1 MAYRSGHTHVD
12 ARGGTE
18 RGWLVSAAA
27 TWWRTLRPRPDWL
40 PRASIGLGIAAT
52 CAMNVAAGSRGGA
65 GGALLGVLFP
75 VGLVLSLET
84 LIWLVRRMSEKRRGL
99 LWCAGASL
107 PLAGLAAI
115 TGTVS
120 YLHGLTVAQWT
131 AAPGEPGMWL
141 TEHLIPLVAD
151 LMIAT
156 GSVALVAIARTRGR
170 SAPVAKSAPS
180 AAAVPAAV
188 PASSAARP
196 SRGQPGD
203 NGKRRRGRGP
213 APFPPIQPERL
224 PDLLAMTERDLA
236 AELTRVAGKP
246 VTRWKATQFKK
257 LYATSA
263 GASNGHGSASGS
275 GEAG

>member
-1 MAYRSGHTHVD
+1 M
-12 ARGGTE
+12 
-18 RGWLVSAAA
+18 
-27 TWWRTLRPRPDWL
+27 RPRPDWL

-170 SAPVAKSAPS
+170 NAPAAKSPAG
-180 AAAVPAAV
+180 AGREAVQPPREGPVPRQPAA
-188 PASSAARP
+188 S
-196 SRGQPGD
+196 G
-203 NGKRRRGRGP
+203 RRRGKP
-213 APFPPIQPERL
+213 ARVIPNVTPE
-224 PDLLAMTERDLA
+224 TLA
-236 AELTRVAGKP
+236 ALAATMPKRALAQELTRLSGTN
-246 VTRWKATQFKK
+246 VTVWKAEDLKRK
-257 LYATSA
+257 LKAHPA
-263 GASNGHGSASGS
+263 REDQPHIPAMNGASNGSANG
-275 GEAG
+275 AG